1 MKIYEKEGKIYA
13 NRESLK
19 NWDKNPRNISN
30 LDFSRLKLQIKK
42 LGQYKPLLVTEEG
55 IILGGN
61 MRYRA
66 YKDLGIQEVWVS
78 VVKPK
83 SEAEKVEF
91 ALSDNDRAGYY
102 DEQML
107 QELIWTTE
115 DLSTEVLGLYKVD
128 MQEAKMLSEVIQDKD
143 FDPATL
149 EEQGN
154 LDEKDKQKCPS
165 CGFEY

>member
-1 MKIYEKEGKIYA
+1 MTTHEEKGKIYTTI
-13 NRESLK
+13 EQLK
-19 NWDKNPRNISN
+19 NWDKNPRNISD

-61 MRYRA
+61 MRLRA
-66 YKDLGIQEVWVS
+66 FKDLGIEEVWVS

-83 SEAEKVEF
+83 NEAEKVEF

-102 DEQML
+102 DELML
-107 QELIWTTE
+107 QELVYTTE
-115 DLSTEVLGLYKVD
+115 DLSTDILGLYKVD
-128 MQEAKMLSEVIQDKD
+128 MKEAQMLSEVIQDKD

-154 LDEKDKQKCPS
+154 LDEKDKTKCPK
-165 CGFEY
+165 CGHEF